1 MNKNINYIIVLENM
15 DRIKIT
21 VAILFAVLSFFVGL
35 NIASEK
41 IDQVVEQN
49 TLPAYNTEVNPSDN
63 VPITSLRDLN
73 NAFVEIA
80 ERTNPTV
87 VTITTVQTVRMRQ
100 QNPFSFFFDDPRFRQ
115 EREYQREGLGSGV
128 IVSADGYIITNNHVI
143 DGADEVLVILYNGD
157 EVEAEIVGTDPA
169 SDIAVL
175 RVNSENLSAIS
186 LGNSDNIRVGE
197 IVLAIGS
204 PINRQFANTV
214 SKGIVS
220 ARGRT
225 ALGLNQFESYIQTD
239 AAINPGNS
247 GGPLVN
253 LDGELIGINTAIA
266 SRSGGNQ
273 GIGFA
278 IPVNMVRNVMEALI
292 TDGRVTRGYLGINH
306 GGDVDDTMSRALGLE
321 RTRGFV
327 IGEVVPDGPADNAGL
342 QAGDVVLSLNG
353 NSITSWTDFRMEIG
367 NSSPGTKI
375 NLGIFRDGERMTIEV
390 ELGEFDSG
398 SIAESMTSDDLD
410 ELKEK
415 LGFEV
420 DELTDS
426 IRRQLN
432 LSSSVQGAL
441 VSAISQTSRAYRQG
455 LQRGDVI
462 SQVAG
467 QPVTSPDEFYGTVR
481 GLIQEGTDAA
491 LLRVNRQGR
500 NVFIAIEL

>member
-1 MNKNINYIIVLENM
+1 M
-15 DRIKIT
+15 DRIKIA
-21 VAILFAVLSFFVGL
+21 VAILFAAISFLIGL
-35 NIASEK
+35 NIAS
-41 IDQVVEQN
+41 DNSEQ
-49 TLPAYNTEVNPSDN
+49 TLERSALPTYNTEVHSSED
-63 VPITSLRDLN
+63 VPIRSLRDFN
-73 NAFVEIA
+73 NALVDIA

-87 VTITTVQTVRMRQ
+87 VTITTVQTVRVRQ

-128 IVSADGYIITNNHVI
+128 IVSSDGYIITNNHVI
-143 DGADEVLVILYNGD
+143 DGADQVLVILSDGD
-157 EVEAEIVGTDPA
+157 ELEAEIVGTDPA

-175 RVNSENLSAIS
+175 RVDSENISAIR
-186 LGNSDNIRVGE
+186 LGNSDDIRVGE
-197 IVLAIGS
+197 LVLAIGS
-204 PINRQFANTV
+204 PLNRQFANTV

-220 ARGRT
+220 ARGRS

-253 LDGELIGINTAIA
+253 MDGELIGINTAIA

-327 IGEVVPDGPADNAGL
+327 IGEVVPDGPADKAGL
-342 QAGDVVLSLNG
+342 QAGDVVLTLNG
-353 NSITSWTDFRMEIG
+353 NSITNWTDFRMEIG
-367 NSSPGTKI
+367 NSSPGTMI
-375 NLGIFRDGERMTIEV
+375 NLGIFRDGERKTIEV

-398 SIAESMTSDDLD
+398 TIAESMTDDDLE

-420 DELTDS
+420 DELTDT

-432 LSSSVQGAL
+432 LSSTVQGAV
-441 VSAISQTSRAYRQG
+441 VSAISQSSRAFRQG

-462 SQVAG
+462 TQVAS
-467 QPVTSPDEFYGTVR
+467 QQITSPDEFYGTVR
-481 GLIQEGTDAA
+481 GLIQEGTEAA

-500 NVFIAIEL
+500 NIFIAIEL

>member
-1 MNKNINYIIVLENM
+1 MN
-15 DRIKIT
+15 RIKIS
-21 VAILFAVLSFFVGL
+21 VAVLFALFSFLIGL
-35 NIASEK
+35 NIASENS
-41 IDQVVEQN
+41 EQN
-49 TLPAYNTEVNPSDN
+49 AGVASLPAYNTESNPSEN
-63 VPITSLRDLN
+63 IPITSLRDLN
-73 NAFVEIA
+73 NAFVDIA

-115 EREYQREGLGSGV
+115 EREFQREGLGSGV

-143 DGADEVLVILYNGD
+143 DGAEEIRVILYGGD
-157 EVEAEIVGTDPA
+157 ELEAEIVGTDPA

-175 RVNSENLSAIS
+175 RVDSEDLSAIS
-186 LGNSDNIRVGE
+186 LGNSDETRIGE
-197 IVLAIGS
+197 MVLAIGS
-204 PINRQFANTV
+204 PLNQQFAHSV
-214 SKGIVS
+214 SKGIIS
-220 ARGRT
+220 ASGRS
-225 ALGLNQFESYIQTD
+225 ALGLSQYESYIQTD

-247 GGPLVN
+247 GGALVN
-253 LDGELIGINTAIA
+253 MDGELIGINTAIA

-306 GGDVDDTMSRALGLE
+306 GGDVDETMSRALGLE

-327 IGEVVPDGPADNAGL
+327 IGEVVPDGPADKAGL
-342 QAGDVVLSLNG
+342 QAGDVVLTLNG
-353 NSITSWTDFRMEIG
+353 NSVTSWTDFRMEIG

-375 NLGIFRDGERMTIEV
+375 NLGIFRDGERMSIEV
-390 ELGEFDSG
+390 ELGEFDSEG
-398 SIAESMTSDDLD
+398 IAESMTTD
-410 ELKEK
+410 EMEDLKET

-420 DELTDS
+420 DALTDA
-426 IRRQLN
+426 IRGQLN
-432 LSSSVQGAL
+432 LNSSVQGAV

-455 LQRGDVI
+455 LRRGDVI

-500 NVFIAIEL
+500 SVFIAIEL

>member
-1 MNKNINYIIVLENM
+1 M

-21 VAILFAVLSFFVGL
+21 VAILFALISFLIGL
-35 NIASEK
+35 NIASENS
-41 IDQVVEQN
+41 EQS
-49 TLPAYNTEVNPSDN
+49 TGETSLPAYNTESNPSEN
-63 VPITSLRDLN
+63 IPINSLRDLN
-73 NAFVEIA
+73 NAFVNLA

-175 RVNSENLSAIS
+175 RVNSEDLSAIS

-204 PINRQFANTV
+204 PLNRQFANTV

-220 ARGRT
+220 ARGRS

-342 QAGDVVLSLNG
+342 QSGDVVLTLNG

-398 SIAESMTSDDLD
+398 SIAESMANDDLD

-432 LSSSVQGAL
+432 LSSSVQGAV
-441 VSAISQTSRAYRQG
+441 VSAISQSSRAFRQG

-462 SQVAG
+462 TQVAS
-467 QPVTSPDEFYGTVR
+467 QQITSPDEFYGTVR

-500 NVFIAIEL
+500 SVFIAIEL